1 MENFET
7 REMLKDEFCSRCKGI
22 SNEVSD
28 HILEL
33 LQIEKSQL
41 IDKYERLSNLL
52 NSMGISASKRFSLP
66 QSPGSSSDPQEN
78 FMGQRIGG
86 ISLHQDL
93 DSTNHND
100 HIQLYREKQ
109 LEHSNMSHMALTI
122 AKAANELSTLLVSE
136 SLWIKDP
143 TNQRYVI
150 HCKNYEKTFTKI
162 NHLKSSRVRFESSKV
177 KGLVRMNATQL
188 VEMLLDSEYEQMH
201 ILSPFVAPR
210 DFYFL
215 RYCHQIGEGEWMIV
229 EVSYDI
235 FHGSRERD
243 CHSHSWRLPSGCIVR
258 DLSNGCS
265 MWDILAKGISFQEI
279 AKMSYGDHT
288 GNRISIIQPV
298 ISSGNNILVLQESS
312 IDHLGAIVAYAP
324 VDIASL
330 DMAVNGRDSSYI
342 PLVPSGFVISSD
354 GHPGTTAG
362 ASTSTTTNPEG
373 SLLTIVFQ
381 IQDCDASSLKHVS
394 MEMVASVHALISST
408 VQSIKS
414 ALNCTSLA

>member
-66 QSPGSSSDPQEN
+66 HSPGSASDPQEN

-109 LEHSNMSHMALTI
+109 LEHSDMSHMALTI

-150 HCKNYEKTFTKI
+150 HCKNYEKTFTRI

-265 MWDILAKGISFQEI
+265 M
-279 AKMSYGDHT
+279 
-288 GNRISIIQPV
+288 PV